1 MIMGMR
7 LLLWLLM
14 RMVMIPGR
22 IWCPCVI
29 TFRPGSGV
37 GGGPLLSRLLE
48 PGRRRCIVVRPRS
61 AVPHVGLM
69 VRSGGIA
76 RSTAAAS
83 SVLCPVMVV
92 HSLLRPSRESRRR
105 TGENVIG
112 HPSNFIVIFRWHDP
126 IRAQMR
132 TPRLGCRSQQADGAA
147 CLRGGISAG
156 V

>member
-1 MIMGMR
+1 MVLGMVLGMR
-7 LLLWLLM
+7 MRL
-14 RMVMIPGR
+14 RMVVMPGA
-22 IWCPCVI
+22 IWRPCVI
-29 TFRPGSGV
+29 AFRPGSGV
-37 GGGPLLSRLLE
+37 GGPLLSRLLE

-61 AVPHVGLM
+61 AVLPHVGMM
-69 VRSGGIA
+69 VGSGGIA

-92 HSLLRPSRESRRR
+92 HYLLRPSRESRRR

-147 CLRGGISAG
+147 CLRGGIGAG